1 MKKKLSDQ
9 KKRPVKRTIGSHKI
23 VISAPNI
30 YALLLVLYSLFVFIL
45 PILNGLTS
53 NLVSNLFSIS
63 FILFFVSII
72 FSLFIF
78 LTVLYAKT
86 NINNNLYAI
95 LSIVYVLAGLISYI
109 FAKDGAIAMSV
120 VIMQLCS
127 TVIYLTAYNSFIN
140 ESQRLFIR
148 NSIIAG
154 ISVTAILYCIAS
166 ILPNIDVS
174 TYNAHLFAINIGM
187 LVFTL
192 GRDYVNKGMAYNFTP
207 FSRNHSAIILFIFIV
222 INTLPLW
229 INGLGLDVLWA
240 SLVGGSLFALTY
252 RYVNKGMD
260 KNSLTITMSLIFFYL
275 LISIFFINSDAYSS
289 LNIDFNLQNAIF
301 MIILLITGLQT
312 ANILKNKGIIPIYSP
327 ALIISIPYLFFNNTT
342 IVSEI
347 ITWICLALYVSYL
360 TKWQLNRN
368 FKHKNLLFSLIVTI
382 VVFIFLLLS
391 SISFIKS
398 IS

>member
-9 KKRPVKRTIGSHKI
+9 KKRSVKRTKDSHKI

-53 NLVSNLFSIS
+53 NMVSNLFSIS

-95 LSIVYVLAGLISYI
+95 LSIVFVLAGLISYI
-109 FAKDGAIAMSV
+109 FAKDGAISMSI

-127 TVIYLTAYNSFIN
+127 VIIYLTAYNSFIN

-240 SLVGGSLFALTY
+240 SLIGGSLFALTY

-275 LISIFFINSDAYSS
+275 LISIFFINSESYSS
-289 LNIDFNLQNAIF
+289 LVIDFNLQNAIL
-301 MIILLITGLQT
+301 MIILVITGLQT
-312 ANILKNKGIIPIYSP
+312 ASILKNKGIIPIYSP

-368 FKHKNLLFSLIVTI
+368 FKHKNLLFSLIVTFI
-382 VVFIFLLLS
+382 VFVFLLLS